1 METNHYF
8 KYGVEL
14 ILEREDA
21 FKLLDLLRRT
31 GANPLSSRRREIIAD
46 QLEEAILKTP
56 RKYELIRAQNARN
69 SNK

>member
-8 KYGVEL
+8 EYGVEL

-21 FKLLDLLRRT
+21 FKLLDLKRGTKIHPPDAAGRF
-31 GANPLSSRRREIIAD
+31 AD
-46 QLEEAILKTP
+46 QLEEAILA
-56 RKYELIRAQNARN
+56 KYELIRAENARK